1 MFNRLFSFKDSLCI
15 SKTATYRLINR
26 KKARKKLSGALIFG
40 LGENFGNLL
49 PRNIV
54 NWSLLSLV
62 SSYLVCFANT
72 PALSKT
78 LRVGTKPFAPFAFV
92 QEGQYIGFSID
103 LWREVAKELDFKYE
117 LYGEKTVTDLLN
129 SVSSGNTDVAIAG
142 ITITSER
149 EKNVDFSHSF
159 FESGLQIL
167 VPLHSQ
173 NSPVNAFLWLIF
185 SPILLKTIGVLLLV
199 IVFSA
204 HLLWFFER
212 EKNPE
217 MFPQEYLKGIWEA
230 CWWSVVTVVTV
241 GYGDKAPIGVAGRV
255 IATIWMFTGV
265 LLVSY
270 FTASVSSALTVQQL
284 ESSIQ
289 GPESLNGKKV
299 ATVKGSTA
307 AKYLANRPI
316 KTIEYELV
324 NDAFESLEE
333 SQVDAV
339 VYDAPVLQNY
349 AAQDG
354 AGRTRVVGSIFE
366 RQSYGI
372 ALKTNSP
379 YRESINQAL
388 LEIVENGTYDEIY
401 QKWFGKTE

>member
-1 MFNRLFSFKDSLCI
+1 MFSNLLQRNIIRWS
-15 SKTATYRLINR
+15 
-26 KKARKKLSGALIFG
+26 LSGLI
-40 LGENFGNLL
+40 
-49 PRNIV
+49 
-54 NWSLLSLV
+54 
-62 SSYLVCFANT
+62 SSSIIFIANA
-72 PALSKT
+72 PALSKA
-78 LRVGTKPFAPFAFV
+78 LRVGTKPFSPFSFI
-92 QEGQYIGFSID
+92 QEGQYIGFSMD
-103 LWREVAKELDFKYE
+103 LWREVAEELNLEYE
-117 LYGEKTVTDLLN
+117 LYGEKTVVDLLN

-149 EKNVDFSHSF
+149 EKSVDFSHSF

-167 VPLHSQ
+167 VPAHSQ
-173 NSPVNAFLWLIF
+173 SSPVNAFVWLIF

-199 IVFSA
+199 IVISA

-212 EKNPE
+212 EKNSE
-217 MFPQEYLKGIWEA
+217 MFPKEYLAGIWEA

-241 GYGDKAPIGVAGRV
+241 GYGDKAPIGVAGRI

-284 ESSIQ
+284 ESAIQ

-324 NDAFESLEE
+324 DDAFNSLEE

-354 AGRTRVVGSIFE
+354 VGQVKVVGSIFE

-388 LEIVENGTYDEIY
+388 LEIVENGTYDEIH

>member
-1 MFNRLFSFKDSLCI
+1 MFGKLSKYCRPIGWSLSGLIYLFSVGI
-15 SKTATYRLINR
+15 SQTAV
-26 KKARKKLSGALIFG
+26 LS
-40 LGENFGNLL
+40 E
-49 PRNIV
+49 
-54 NWSLLSLV
+54 
-62 SSYLVCFANT
+62 
-72 PALSKT
+72 T
-78 LRVGTKPFAPFAFV
+78 LRVGTKPFTPFAFV
-92 QEGQYIGFSID
+92 QEGKYIGFSID
-103 LWREVAKELDFKYE
+103 LWEEIAKELELDYE
-117 LYGEKTVTDLLN
+117 LYGEKTVTDLLE

-167 VPLHSQ
+167 VPINSQ
-173 NSPVNAFLWLIF
+173 TSPVNNFIRLVF
-185 SPILLKTIGVLLLV
+185 SPILLKTIGVLLIV
-199 IVFSA
+199 IVISA

-212 EKNPE
+212 KKNSE

-241 GYGDKAPIGVAGRV
+241 GYGDKAPIGAAGRV

-284 ESSIQ
+284 ENSIQ
-289 GPESLNGKKV
+289 GLEDLNGQRI

-307 AKYLANRPI
+307 AEYLANRPM
-316 KTIEYELV
+316 KKVEYELV
-324 NDAFESLEE
+324 EDAFQALED

-349 AAQDG
+349 AISDG
-354 AGRTRVVGSIFE
+354 ADRAKVVGSIFE

-372 ALKTNSP
+372 ALKSGSP
-379 YRESINQAL
+379 YREEINRAIL
-388 LEIVENGTYDEIY
+388 TIVERGTYDEIY
-401 QKWFGKTE
+401 EKWFGEME

>member
-1 MFNRLFSFKDSLCI
+1 MLSSIFS
-15 SKTATYRLINR
+15 
-26 KKARKKLSGALIFG
+26 
-40 LGENFGNLL
+40 NLL
-49 PRNIV
+49 QIKISR
-54 NWSLLSLV
+54 WSLLGLISLSLIGSIRV
-62 SSYLVCFANT
+62 PVQ
-72 PALSKT
+72 SKSV
-78 LRVGTKPFAPFAFV
+78 RVGTKPFSPFALV

-103 LWREVAKELDFKYE
+103 LWREVAKELDLEYE

-129 SVSSGNTDVAIAG
+129 SVSSKNTDVAIAG
-142 ITITSER
+142 ITITAER

-167 VPLHSQ
+167 VPLRSQ
-173 NSPVNAFLWLIF
+173 ASPVNTFVWLIF
-185 SPILLKTIGVLLLV
+185 SPILLETIGVLLLV
-199 IVFSA
+199 IVISA

-217 MFPQEYLKGIWEA
+217 MFPQEYLAGIWEA

-241 GYGDKAPIGVAGRV
+241 GYGDKAPIGVIGRI

-265 LLVSY
+265 LLISY

-307 AKYLANRPI
+307 AKYLATRPI
-316 KTIEYELV
+316 KKIEFELV
-324 NDAFESLEE
+324 EDAFESLEE

-349 AAQDG
+349 AAKDG
-354 AGRTRVVGSIFE
+354 AGKVKVVGPIFE

-372 ALKTNSP
+372 ALKPNSP
-379 YRESINQAL
+379 YREPINQAL
-388 LEIVENGTYDEIY
+388 LEIIENGTYDEIY
-401 QKWFGKTE
+401 EKWFGRAAE

>member
-1 MFNRLFSFKDSLCI
+1 MSANTQKARQLDKINRLSKRQIVNCSFS
-15 SKTATYRLINR
+15 
-26 KKARKKLSGALIFG
+26 GLIF
-40 LGENFGNLL
+40 LFLF
-49 PRNIV
+49 NIV
-54 NWSLLSLV
+54 Q
-62 SSYLVCFANT
+62 T
-72 PALSKT
+72 PVLSKT
-78 LRVGTKPFAPFAFV
+78 LRVGTKPFKPFAFV
-92 QEGQYIGFSID
+92 QEGEYIGFSID
-103 LWREVAKELDFKYE
+103 LWQEIAEELELEYE

-129 SVSSGNTDVAIAG
+129 SVSSEDTDVAIAG
-142 ITITSER
+142 ITITYER
-149 EKNVDFSHSF
+149 EKTVDFSHSF

-167 VPLHSQ
+167 VPLRSTSSPI
-173 NSPVNAFLWLIF
+173 NSFIWLIL

-199 IVFSA
+199 VVVSA

-217 MFPQEYLKGIWEA
+217 MFPREYFKGIGEA

-241 GYGDKAPIGVAGRV
+241 GYGDKAPIGVAGRT

-284 ESSIQ
+284 ETSIQ
-289 GPESLNGKKV
+289 RLEDLNGKRV

-307 AKYLANRPI
+307 AEYLTNRPI
-316 KTIEYELV
+316 KKIEFELV
-324 NDAFESLEE
+324 EEAFASLEE
-333 SQVDAV
+333 SEVDAV

-349 AAQDG
+349 AAVDG
-354 AGRTRVVGSIFE
+354 VDKVRVVGAVFE

-372 ALKTNSP
+372 ALKPDSP
-379 YRESINQAL
+379 YREPINQAL
-388 LEIVENGTYDEIY
+388 LKIVEDGTYDEIY